1 MHACEIDGSLYFD
14 LCVGS
19 NQEFQSAPQED
30 THQLFK
36 LVSYREKKQNKTT
49 LCFLVS
55 SFASFV
61 SF

>member
-1 MHACEIDGSLYFD
+1 MRACEIDGSLYFD

-36 LVSYREKKQNKTT
+36 LVSYREKKQNKTKTT

-55 SFASFV
+55 SFV